1 MALGALIRNDPD
13 FKRYKVYRYRVRAR
27 SHSTSSPANF
37 QSPAPCKQSHRVE
50 EFGYPLDRVALLA
63 HQLRTPLSA
72 INALAQDLIRRADR
86 LGTNDIQAKAEK
98 IWRASLRL
106 DELIDTILSYTRAT
120 AGGIVLNPG
129 EFNLDELIRRVCREQ
144 GGQEPTRPFKLQI
157 RGLPEIVIGDPILLE
172 QALVIVLSNAMKYSP
187 PDRPIDIT
195 ARMRAGM
202 IRIVVKDQG
211 IGIPERD
218 LPFIMQPFFRGQN
231 AKKLPG
237 TGLGLSLAWY
247 ILKLHGG
254 DLEIESQEG
263 RGTKVT
269 MIVPETNTTGL
280 SYSI

>member
-1 MALGALIRNDPD
+1 M
-13 FKRYKVYRYRVRAR
+13 
-27 SHSTSSPANF
+27 
-37 QSPAPCKQSHRVE
+37 
-50 EFGYPLDRVALLA
+50 DRVALLA
-63 HQLRTPLSA
+63 HQLKTPLSA
-72 INALAQDLIRRADR
+72 INALAQGLIRRADR
-86 LGTNDIQAKAEK
+86 LSTNDIQSKAEK

-120 AGGIVLNPG
+120 AGGIVLNPS
-129 EFNLDELIRRVCREQ
+129 EFNLQELIRRVCREQ
-144 GGQEPTRPFKLQI
+144 GGQEPDRVFQIQI

-172 QALVIVLSNAMKYSP
+172 QTLVIVLSNAMKYSR
-187 PDRPIDIT
+187 PDQPIEVS
-195 ARMRAGM
+195 ARKKGGM

-218 LPFIMQPFFRGQN
+218 MPFIRQPFFRGQN
-231 AKKLPG
+231 VKKLPG

-263 RGTKVT
+263 RGTTVT

>member
-1 MALGALIRNDPD
+1 MSAANRRPP
-13 FKRYKVYRYRVRAR
+13 RPPSRTPRRA
-27 SHSTSSPANF
+27 SSRPA
-37 QSPAPCKQSHRVE
+37 SRGPTH
-50 EFGYPLDRVALLA
+50 PLDRVALLA

-72 INALAQDLIRRADR
+72 INALAQGLIRRADR
-86 LGTNDIQAKAEK
+86 LGTSDIQAKAEK

-120 AGGIVLNPG
+120 AGGIVLNPS
-129 EFNLDELIRRVCREQ
+129 EFNLEELIRRVCREQ
-144 GGQEPTRPFKLQI
+144 GGQEPSRPFKLQI
-157 RGLPEIVIGDPILLE
+157 RGLSEIVIGDPILLE
-172 QALVIVLSNAMKYSP
+172 QALVIVLSNAMKYSQ
-187 PDRPIDIT
+187 PDQPIDIV
-195 ARMRAGM
+195 ASRRSDM
-202 IRIVVKDQG
+202 IRIVIKDQG

-231 AKKLPG
+231 VKKRPG

>member
-1 MALGALIRNDPD
+1 VSR
-13 FKRYKVYRYRVRAR
+13 
-27 SHSTSSPANF
+27 SPA
-37 QSPAPCKQSHRVE
+37 H
-50 EFGYPLDRVALLA
+50 PLDRVALLA

-72 INALAQDLIRRADR
+72 INALAQGLIRRADQLSTHDVR
-86 LGTNDIQAKAEK
+86 AKAEK

-106 DELIDTILSYTRAT
+106 DELTETILSYSRAT
-120 AGGIVLNPG
+120 AGGIVLNPS
-129 EFNLDELIRRVCREQ
+129 EFSLAELIRRVCREQ
-144 GGQEPTRPFKLQI
+144 GGQDPSRDIQLQL
-157 RGLPEIVIGDPILLE
+157 RGLPAMVISDAILLE

-187 PDRPIDIT
+187 PERPIEIT
-195 ARMRAGM
+195 ARRRAGM
-202 IRIVVKDQG
+202 IRIVVKDRG
-211 IGIPERD
+211 IGILERD

-269 MIVPETNTTGL
+269 LIVPETNTTGL

>member
-1 MALGALIRNDPD
+1 M
-13 FKRYKVYRYRVRAR
+13 
-27 SHSTSSPANF
+27 
-37 QSPAPCKQSHRVE
+37 
-50 EFGYPLDRVALLA
+50 
-63 HQLRTPLSA
+63 
-72 INALAQDLIRRADR
+72 
-86 LGTNDIQAKAEK
+86 
-98 IWRASLRL
+98 
-106 DELIDTILSYTRAT
+106 
-120 AGGIVLNPG
+120 
-129 EFNLDELIRRVCREQ
+129 
-144 GGQEPTRPFKLQI
+144 
-157 RGLPEIVIGDPILLE
+157 VIGDAILLE

-187 PDRPIDIT
+187 PERLIEIT
-195 ARMRAGM
+195 ARRRAGM

-211 IGIPERD
+211 IGILERD

-254 DLEIESQEG
+254 DLEIESHEG

>member
-1 MALGALIRNDPD
+1 M
-13 FKRYKVYRYRVRAR
+13 
-27 SHSTSSPANF
+27 
-37 QSPAPCKQSHRVE
+37 
-50 EFGYPLDRVALLA
+50 DRVALLA

-72 INALAQDLIRRADR
+72 INALAQGLIRRADR
-86 LGTNDIQAKAEK
+86 LGTSDIQAKAEK

-211 IGIPERD
+211 IGITERD